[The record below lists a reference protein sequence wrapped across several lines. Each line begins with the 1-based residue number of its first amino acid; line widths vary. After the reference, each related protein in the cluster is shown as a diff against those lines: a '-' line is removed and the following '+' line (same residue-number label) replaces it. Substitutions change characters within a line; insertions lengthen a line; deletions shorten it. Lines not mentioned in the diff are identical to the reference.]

1 MDEQIDTN
9 DTPAPEVPVRMATKG
24 VGWSGRETGH
34 ELEDELLREDPPDG
48 AGGALPVGTLKPAP
62 RKPAAPPLGP
72 GMAKPEVERFG
83 EVDLESAFDLAG
95 IEDPLTEI
103 PDDLPVDA
111 AKLFSDSRI
120 FEVLE
125 ALDKEL
131 VALEVVKRR
140 VREIASLLL
149 VDRLRRTLNL
159 EAEQPTL
166 HMSFTG
172 NPGTGKTTVAMKMGQ
187 ILWKLGF
194 VRKGH
199 IVVASRDELVG
210 QYVGHTAP
218 KTREVLKRAMGGVLF
233 IDEAYN
239 IYRLDNE
246 RDYGQETVEMLL
258 QVMENNR
265 QDLVV
270 IMAGYKDKMNRF
282 FGDVPGISSR
292 IAHHLDF
299 PDYSLDELMAIAR
312 LMLVTQR
319 YRFTPDAEEAF
330 REYMELRRSQPNF
343 ANGRSV
349 RNALERLR
357 MRQAIRLFEAADR
370 GRKLTKG
377 DLVTIQAEDIKQSR
391 VFEGGVFDS

>member
-1 MDEQIDTN
+1 MDETHAN
-9 DTPAPEVPVRMATKG
+9 ETPAAEVPVRMATKG
-24 VGWSGRETGH
+24 LGWSGRETGD
-34 ELEDELLREDPPDG
+34 ELEGELLREDHPDG
-48 AGGALPVGTLKPAP
+48 ASGPLPAGTLQPAP
-62 RKPAAPPLGP
+62 RKPSPPPMGP
-72 GMAKPEVERFG
+72 GMERPEVDRFG
-83 EVDLESAFDLAG
+83 DADTDSVFDLAG
-95 IEDPLTEI
+95 INDPLTEI
-103 PDDLPVDA
+103 PDDLVVDA
-111 AKLFSDSRI
+111 DKLFSDTRI
-120 FEVLE
+120 FDVLD
-125 ALDKEL
+125 ALDREL
-131 VALEVVKRR
+131 VALDVVKRR
-140 VREIASLLL
+140 VREVASLLMI
-149 VDRLRRTLNL
+149 DRLRRNLNL

-199 IVVASRDELVG
+199 VVVASRDDLVG

-258 QVMENNR
+258 QVMENER

-270 IMAGYKDKMNRF
+270 VMAGYKDKMERF

-299 PDYSLDELMAIAR
+299 PDYSLEELMAIAR
-312 LMLVTQR
+312 LMLATQR
-319 YRFTPDAEEAF
+319 YRFGQDAEQAF
-330 REYMELRRSQPNF
+330 REYMELRKSQPNF

-357 MRQAIRLFEAADR
+357 MRQAIRLFEAAER

-377 DLVTIQAEDIKQSR
+377 DLVTIEADDILQSR
-391 VFEGGVFDS
+391 VFGGGIFDR

>member
-1 MDEQIDTN
+1 MSDSD
-9 DTPAPEVPVRMATKG
+9 DRTPAPEVPMAFVTKG
-24 VGWSGRETGH
+24 LGWSGREEGKQPI
-34 ELEDELLREDPPDG
+34 EDSPD
-48 AGGALPVGTLKPAP
+48 AHLVAP
-62 RKPAAPPLGP
+62 KAEAKPAAKPAAKPTPRPPMGP
-72 GMAKPEVERFG
+72 GMERAAVERYGEVEP
-83 EVDLESAFDLAG
+83 DDALELTG
-95 IEDPLTEI
+95 IENPLVDI
-103 PDDLPVDA
+103 PDDFVVDA
-111 AKLFSDSRI
+111 RKLFTDTRI

-125 ALDKEL
+125 ALDQEL
-131 VALEVVKRR
+131 VALDVVKKR
-140 VREIASLLL
+140 VREIASLLMI
-149 VDRLRRTLNL
+149 DRLRRTLNL
-159 EAEQPTL
+159 ESDQPTL

-199 IVVASRDELVG
+199 IVVASRDDLVG

-239 IYRLDNE
+239 IYRVDNE

-258 QVMENNR
+258 QVMENDR

-270 IMAGYKDKMNRF
+270 IMAGYEKQMNRF
-282 FGDVPGISSR
+282 FSDVPGISSR
-292 IAHHLDF
+292 IAHHLEF
-299 PDYSLDELMAIAR
+299 PDYEVPELMGIAR
-312 LMLVTQR
+312 LMLVTQK
-319 YRFTPDAEEAF
+319 YRFSPDAEKAF
-330 REYMELRRSQPNF
+330 EEYIALRKGQPNF

-357 MRQAIRLFEAADR
+357 MRQAIRLFEAADS

-377 DLVTIQAEDIKQSR
+377 DLVTIQAEDIMRSR
-391 VFEGGVFDS
+391 VFEGGVFDA

>member
-1 MDEQIDTN
+1 MSDTTD
-9 DTPAPEVPVRMATKG
+9 DTPAPEVPMAFVTKG
-24 VGWSGRETGH
+24 LGWSGREDGKQPV
-34 ELEDELLREDPPDG
+34 EDTPDADLISQPK
-48 AGGALPVGTLKPAP
+48 AGSNAAGKRPVPAP
-62 RKPAAPPLGP
+62 PMGP
-72 GMAKPEVERFG
+72 GMERPEVQRYGQVEPD
-83 EVDLESAFDLAG
+83 EALDVSSMA
-95 IEDPLTEI
+95 DPLAEI
-103 PDDLPVDA
+103 PDDHVVDA
-111 AKLFSDSRI
+111 SKLFTDTRI
-120 FEVLE
+120 FDVLD
-125 ALDKEL
+125 ALDREL
-131 VALEVVKRR
+131 VALDVVKKR
-140 VREIASLLL
+140 VREIAALLL
-149 VDRLRRTLNL
+149 VDRLRRGLGL
-159 EAEQPTL
+159 ESDQPTL

-187 ILWKLGF
+187 ILWKMGF

-199 IVVASRDELVG
+199 IVVASRDDLVG

-258 QVMENNR
+258 QVMENDR

-270 IMAGYKDKMNRF
+270 IMAGYKDKMDRF

-292 IAHHLDF
+292 IAHHLEF
-299 PDYSLDELMAIAR
+299 PDYALPELMGIAR
-312 LMLVTQR
+312 LMLATEK
-319 YRFTPDAEEAF
+319 YRFTPDAEKAF
-330 REYMELRRSQPNF
+330 EEYIGLRREQPNF

-357 MRQAIRLFEAADR
+357 MRQAIRLFDAANR

-377 DLVTIQAEDIKQSR
+377 DLVTIHAEDIFQSR
-391 VFEGGVFDS
+391 VFEGGVFDA

>member
-1 MDEQIDTN
+1 MDHTDNE
-9 DTPAPEVPVRMATKG
+9 PAPEVPVRMATKG
-24 VGWSGRETGH
+24 LGWSGREDA
-34 ELEDELLREDPPDG
+34 EEFPDRLLPEDTPDG
-48 AGGALPVGTLKPAP
+48 AGAPAATEVLKPAVK
-62 RKPAAPPLGP
+62 KPVAPPMGP
-72 GMAKPEVERFG
+72 GMAQPSVQRYGEVE
-83 EVDLESAFDLAG
+83 SPFDLSG
-95 IEDPLTEI
+95 ITDPMTEI
-103 PDDLPVDA
+103 PDDFVVDA
-111 AKLFSDSRI
+111 GKLFTDSKI
-120 FEVLE
+120 FDVLD
-125 ALDKEL
+125 ALDREL

-149 VDRLRRTLNL
+149 IDRLRRTLDL

-172 NPGTGKTTVAMKMGQ
+172 NPGTGKTTVAMKMGK
-187 ILWKLGF
+187 ILWQLGF

-199 IVVASRDELVG
+199 LVVASRDDLVG

-258 QVMENNR
+258 QVMENQR

-270 IMAGYKDKMNRF
+270 IMAGYKDKMDRF

-292 IAHHLDF
+292 IAHHLEF
-299 PDYSLDELMAIAR
+299 PDYSVPELMAIAR
-312 LMLVTQR
+312 LMLATQR
-319 YRFTPDAEEAF
+319 YRFSADAEKAF
-330 REYMELRRSQPNF
+330 EEYIGLRRSQPNF

-349 RNALERLR
+349 RNALERAR
-357 MRQAIRLFEAADR
+357 MRQAIRLFEAANR
-370 GRKLTKG
+370 NRKLTKG
-377 DLVTIQAEDIKQSR
+377 DLVTLEAEDILQSR
-391 VFEGGVFDS
+391 VFEGGVFD

>member
-1 MDEQIDTN
+1 MDETTN
-9 DTPAPEVPVRMATKG
+9 DDAPAPEVPVAMATKG
-24 VGWSGRETGH
+24 LGWSGREAP
-34 ELEDELLREDPPDG
+34 EDLDGELLREDNPDAVPP
-48 AGGALPVGTLKPAP
+48 LPISKLPPAVKKPEAP
-62 RKPAAPPLGP
+62 SLGP
-72 GMAKPEVERFG
+72 GAANPSVTRYGEIEQVWDLSHINDPMAE
-83 EVDLESAFDLAG
+83 L
-95 IEDPLTEI
+95 
-103 PDDLPVDA
+103 PDDLEVDA
-111 AKLFSDSRI
+111 GKIFSDSRI

-125 ALDKEL
+125 ALDREL
-131 VALEVVKRR
+131 VALDVVKRR

-149 VDRLRRTLNL
+149 IDRLRRTLNL
-159 EAEQPTL
+159 ESDQPTL

-199 IVVASRDELVG
+199 IVVASRDDLVG

-258 QVMENNR
+258 QVMENER
-265 QDLVV
+265 EDLVV
-270 IMAGYKDKMNRF
+270 IMAGYKDKMDRF
-282 FGDVPGISSR
+282 FSDVPGISSR
-292 IAHHLDF
+292 IAHHLEF
-299 PDYSLDELMAIAR
+299 PDYSLEELMSIAR
-312 LMLVTQR
+312 LILATQKF
-319 YRFTPDAEEAF
+319 RFSPDAEKAF
-330 REYMELRRSQPNF
+330 EEYMALRREQPNF

-377 DLVTIQAEDIKQSR
+377 DLVTLEADDVLQSR
-391 VFEGGVFDS
+391 VFAGGVFDQ

>member
-1 MDEQIDTN
+1 MDNSTN
-9 DTPAPEVPVRMATKG
+9 EAPVPEVPVRMATKG
-24 VGWSGRETGH
+24 LGWSGRESG
-34 ELEDELLREDPPDG
+34 DELDG
-48 AGGALPVGTLKPAP
+48 PTAPNLKPAT
-62 RKPAAPPLGP
+62 RKPSPPPMGP
-72 GMAKPEVERFG
+72 GMERPEVERFG
-83 EVDLESAFDLAG
+83 EADADSVFDLAG
-95 IEDPLTEI
+95 INDPLTEI
-103 PDDLPVDA
+103 ADDFVVDA
-111 AKLFSDSRI
+111 GKLFSDTRI
-120 FEVLE
+120 FDVLD
-125 ALDKEL
+125 ALDREL
-131 VALEVVKRR
+131 VALDVVKRR
-140 VREIASLLL
+140 VREVASLLL
-149 VDRLRRTLNL
+149 IDRLRRTLNL
-159 EAEQPTL
+159 ESEQPTL

-199 IVVASRDELVG
+199 VVVANRDDLVG

-239 IYRLDNE
+239 MYRLDNE

-258 QVMENNR
+258 QVMENER

-270 IMAGYKDKMNRF
+270 IMAGYKDKMERF

-312 LMLVTQR
+312 LMLTTQR
-319 YRFTPDAEEAF
+319 YRFGQDAEKAF
-330 REYMELRRSQPNF
+330 REYMDLRKSQPNF

-357 MRQAIRLFEAADR
+357 MRQGIRLFEAANR

-377 DLVTIQAEDIKQSR
+377 DLVTIEAEDILQSR
-391 VFEGGVFDS
+391 VFEGGVFDN

>member
-1 MDEQIDTN
+1 MDESTN
-9 DTPAPEVPVRMATKG
+9 EAPAPEVPVRMATKG
-24 VGWSGRETGH
+24 LGWSGRESG
-34 ELEDELLREDPPDG
+34 DELDGRAAPPT
-48 AGGALPVGTLKPAP
+48 PTLKPASK
-62 RKPAAPPLGP
+62 KPAAPPMGP
-72 GMAKPEVERFG
+72 GIVRPEVERFG
-83 EVDLESAFDLAG
+83 ETETDSVFDLAG
-95 IEDPLTEI
+95 INDPLAEI
-103 PDDLPVDA
+103 PDDFVVDA
-111 AKLFSDSRI
+111 GKLFSDTRI
-120 FEVLE
+120 FDVLD
-125 ALDKEL
+125 ALDREL
-131 VALEVVKRR
+131 VALDVVKRR
-140 VREIASLLL
+140 VREVASLLL
-149 VDRLRRTLNL
+149 IDRLRRTLNL
-159 EAEQPTL
+159 ESDQPTL

-199 IVVASRDELVG
+199 IVVANRDDLVG

-239 IYRLDNE
+239 MYRVDNE

-258 QVMENNR
+258 QVMENDR
-265 QDLVV
+265 QDIVV
-270 IMAGYKDKMNRF
+270 VMAGYEKQMNRF
-282 FGDVPGISSR
+282 FADVPGISSR

-312 LMLVTQR
+312 LMLATQR
-319 YRFTPDAEEAF
+319 YRFGQDAEKAF
-330 REYMELRRSQPNF
+330 REYMELRKSQPNF

-357 MRQAIRLFEAADR
+357 MRQAIRLFEAANR

-377 DLVTIQAEDIKQSR
+377 DLVTIEADDILQSR
-391 VFEGGVFDS
+391 VFEGGVFDN

>member
-1 MDEQIDTN
+1 MDDSTN
-9 DTPAPEVPVRMATKG
+9 DGPAPEVPVRMATKG
-24 VGWSGRETGH
+24 LGWSGRESG
-34 ELEDELLREDPPDG
+34 DELDPPES
-48 AGGALPVGTLKPAP
+48 APTPRLKPST
-62 RKPAAPPLGP
+62 RKPPAPPMGP
-72 GMAKPEVERFG
+72 GMVRPEFERFG
-83 EVDLESAFDLAG
+83 EADTDAVFDLAG
-95 IEDPLTEI
+95 INDPLTEI
-103 PDDLPVDA
+103 PDDLVVDA
-111 AKLFSDSRI
+111 SKLFTDTRI
-120 FEVLE
+120 FEVLD
-125 ALDKEL
+125 ALDREL
-131 VALEVVKRR
+131 VALDVVKRR
-140 VREIASLLL
+140 VREVASLLL

-159 EAEQPTL
+159 ESEQPSL

-199 IVVASRDELVG
+199 IVTASRDDLVG

-239 IYRLDNE
+239 MYRLDNE

-258 QVMENNR
+258 QVMENDR

-270 IMAGYKDKMNRF
+270 IMAGYKDKMERF

-299 PDYSLDELMAIAR
+299 PDYSMDELMAIAR
-312 LMLVTQR
+312 LMLATQR
-319 YRFTPDAEEAF
+319 YRFGQDADKAF
-330 REYMELRRSQPNF
+330 FEYMELRKGQPNF

-357 MRQAIRLFEAADR
+357 MRQAIRLFEAANR

-377 DLVTIQAEDIKQSR
+377 DLVKIEAEDILQSR
-391 VFEGGVFDS
+391 VFEGGVFDN

>member
-1 MDEQIDTN
+1 MDESTN
-9 DTPAPEVPVRMATKG
+9 EVPAAEVPVRMATKG
-24 VGWSGRETGH
+24 LGWSGRESG
-34 ELEDELLREDPPDG
+34 DELDG
-48 AGGALPVGTLKPAP
+48 PAAPTLKPAT
-62 RKPAAPPLGP
+62 RKLSPPPMGP
-72 GMAKPEVERFG
+72 GMVRPEVERFG
-83 EVDLESAFDLAG
+83 EADSDSVFDLAG
-95 IEDPLTEI
+95 INDPLTEI
-103 PDDLPVDA
+103 PDDLVVDA
-111 AKLFSDSRI
+111 GKLFTDSRI
-120 FEVLE
+120 FDVLD
-125 ALDKEL
+125 ALDREL
-131 VALEVVKRR
+131 VALDVVKRR
-140 VREIASLLL
+140 IREVASLLL
-149 VDRLRRTLNL
+149 IDRLRRTLNL

-172 NPGTGKTTVAMKMGQ
+172 NPGTGKTTVAMRMGQ

-199 IVVASRDELVG
+199 IVVASRDDLVG

-258 QVMENNR
+258 QVMENER

-270 IMAGYKDKMNRF
+270 IMAGYKDKMERF

-299 PDYSLDELMAIAR
+299 PDYSLEELMGIAR
-312 LMLVTQR
+312 LMLATQR
-319 YRFTPDAEEAF
+319 YRFGQDAEDAF

-377 DLVTIQAEDIKQSR
+377 DLVTIEAEDILRSR
-391 VFEGGVFDS
+391 VFEGGVFDN

>member
-1 MDEQIDTN
+1 MDESTN
-9 DTPAPEVPVRMATKG
+9 EVPAAEVPVRMATKG
-24 VGWSGRETGH
+24 LGWSGRESG
-34 ELEDELLREDPPDG
+34 DELDG
-48 AGGALPVGTLKPAP
+48 PAAPTLKPAT
-62 RKPAAPPLGP
+62 RKLSSPPMGP
-72 GMAKPEVERFG
+72 GMVRPEVERFG
-83 EVDLESAFDLAG
+83 EADSDSVFDLAG
-95 IEDPLTEI
+95 INDPLTEI
-103 PDDLPVDA
+103 PDDLVVDA
-111 AKLFSDSRI
+111 GKLFTDSRI
-120 FEVLE
+120 FDVLD
-125 ALDKEL
+125 ALDREL
-131 VALEVVKRR
+131 VALDVVKRR
-140 VREIASLLL
+140 IREVASLLL
-149 VDRLRRTLNL
+149 IDRLRRTLNL

-172 NPGTGKTTVAMKMGQ
+172 NPGTGKTTVAMRMGQ

-199 IVVASRDELVG
+199 IVVASRDDLVG

-258 QVMENNR
+258 QVMENER

-270 IMAGYKDKMNRF
+270 IMAGYKDKMERF

-299 PDYSLDELMAIAR
+299 PDYSLEELMGIAR
-312 LMLVTQR
+312 LMLATQR
-319 YRFTPDAEEAF
+319 YRFGQDAEDAF

-377 DLVTIQAEDIKQSR
+377 DLVTIEAEDILRSR
-391 VFEGGVFDS
+391 VFEGGVFDN

>member
-1 MDEQIDTN
+1 MDESTN
-9 DTPAPEVPVRMATKG
+9 ETPAPEVPVRMATKG
-24 VGWSGRETGH
+24 LGWSGRESG
-34 ELEDELLREDPPDG
+34 DELDG
-48 AGGALPVGTLKPAP
+48 PAAPTLKPAA
-62 RKPAAPPLGP
+62 RKPSPPPMGP
-72 GMAKPEVERFG
+72 GMVRPEVERFG
-83 EVDLESAFDLAG
+83 EADTDSVFDLAG
-95 IEDPLTEI
+95 IDDPLTEI
-103 PDDLPVDA
+103 PDDLVVDA
-111 AKLFSDSRI
+111 GKLFGDTRI
-120 FEVLE
+120 FDVLD
-125 ALDKEL
+125 ALDREL
-131 VALEVVKRR
+131 VALDVVKRR
-140 VREIASLLL
+140 VREVASLLL
-149 VDRLRRTLNL
+149 IDRLRRTLNL
-159 EAEQPTL
+159 ESEQPTL

-199 IVVASRDELVG
+199 IVVASRDDLVG

-239 IYRLDNE
+239 MYRLDNE

-258 QVMENNR
+258 QVMENER

-270 IMAGYKDKMNRF
+270 IMAGYKDKMERF

-312 LMLVTQR
+312 LMLATQR
-319 YRFTPDAEEAF
+319 YRFGQDAEKAF
-330 REYMELRRSQPNF
+330 REYMELRKSQPNF

-357 MRQAIRLFEAADR
+357 MRQAIRLFEAANR

-377 DLVTIQAEDIKQSR
+377 DLVTIEAEDILQSR
-391 VFEGGVFDS
+391 VFEGGVFDN